1 MKRFCTFLS
10 MTVLVCFVAPAQNIP
25 PADAPKAQS
34 VAGESKAKVLKSR
47 ARAARE
53 SAEKKTGA
61 DEKKKGAEG
70 TEAAKP
76 AVPAVEIKGD
86 VVTLKSGAQLKGVQ
100 VLSQTAN
107 EVEVDVG
114 AGVVLV
120 IPRRQ
125 VQHIQPDDIEPK
137 RTKQP
142 ADASQKGDLFPG
154 NKLKPE
160 VSGKLTAPL
169 QEPIKYEKTDLVKAL
184 GELSERC
191 GVAIVVD
198 EPVKSLSENERL
210 WTIETKPGMNLMGV
224 LQDDF
229 LKKFPALAVVY
240 QFDKLLVTTK
250 EKAAALA
257 AQEPAQVPTPPTA
270 AAAPQANPPASPQT
284 PAAPSVPPPLT
295 PEANPPAVPQA
306 PVPPSTPPAPAPQAP
321 SPTPPQSPAVPSAP
335 EVPAPQVNTPASPEA
350 PPPAAPPA
358 P

>member
-10 MTVLVCFVAPAQNIP
+10 MTVLVCFVASAQNIP
-25 PADAPKAQS
+25 PANAAKAQS
-34 VAGESKAKVLKSR
+34 ATGESKAKALRAR

-76 AVPAVEIKGD
+76 AAPAVEIKGD

-100 VLSQTAN
+100 VLSQTAS

-114 AGVVLV
+114 AGVVLA

-125 VQHIQPDDIEPK
+125 VQDIQFDDIEPK

-169 QEPIKYEKTDLVKAL
+169 QQPIKYEKTDLVKVL

-198 EPVKSLSENERL
+198 EPVKSLPENERL
-210 WTIETKPGMNLMGV
+210 WTLETRPGTNLMGV

-270 AAAPQANPPASPQT
+270 AAAPQVNRPASPQT
-284 PAAPSVPPPLT
+284 PTAPSAPSPLT
-295 PEANPPAVPQA
+295 PEAHPPAVPQA
-306 PVPPSTPPAPAPQAP
+306 PVPPPTPAAPAPQAP

-335 EVPAPQVNTPASPEA
+335 ELPAPQVSTPASPEA